1 MEGSASPI
9 RMRVPKIGG
18 ERAEWLLGALSIAVL
33 GVIAALVVF
42 VFTHAWPSFAHNGL
56 AWFGSGGNVNLQ
68 LRSIFTSPSEP
79 SRYEYYIRAWPLIFG
94 TILSTCLAVL
104 CGLVL
109 ALLGAMFMVEFAPP
123 LLRRMLRPSVR
134 LLAGVPSVIYGLV
147 GLLAVAP
154 LIQKHLVDQSFAL
167 AVAPIVQISG
177 TGLLLAVLVLT
188 VMVTPI
194 MLAIIADALESV
206 PRSWVEGSAALGV
219 NRWRTMWRISVRTI
233 RPAITAGVVLATAR
247 ALGEAIALSMVAG
260 GFGFS
265 PNPLDGWNFFLEPI
279 WPLASA
285 IVDSSD
291 ELFTTPPATQ
301 TIYAFAAVLLVSAA
315 LLSLAG
321 WVIKRPMRRYGIR

>member
-9 RMRVPKIGG
+9 RMRVPKIRG
-18 ERAEWLLGALSIAVL
+18 ERAEWLLGALSLAVL

-68 LRSIFTSPSEP
+68 LRGIFSS
-79 SRYEYYIRAWPLIFG
+79 SAASNDYYLRAWPLIFG
-94 TILSTCLAVL
+94 TLLSTCLAVI

-109 ALLGAMFMVEFAPP
+109 ALLGALFMVEFAPP

-147 GLLAVAP
+147 GLLALAP
-154 LIQKHLVDQSFAL
+154 LIQKYLVSKSYAL
-167 AVAPIVQISG
+167 AVAPVVQISG
-177 TGLLLAVLVLT
+177 TGLLLAVIVLT

-194 MLAIIADALESV
+194 MLSIIADALESV
-206 PRSWVEGSAALGV
+206 PRTWVEGSAALGV
-219 NRWRTMWRISVRTI
+219 NRWRTMWRISVRAI

-260 GFGFS
+260 SFGFS

-291 ELFTTPPATQ
+291 ELFTTPQATQ

-315 LLSLAG
+315 LLSFAG
-321 WVIKRPMRRYGIR
+321 WVVKRPMRRYGIR